1 MSVTFNDLSLGPVEV
16 PGKHQKPQPHTRE
29 RGFFQTF
36 LPTVFLQQEEVQ
48 LHQTLNPNFP
58 SAATCAHYP
67 ARQGE
72 PGAEGLN
79 HCSAFYLE
87 AQVPNLPNTD
97 KRKEE

>member
-16 PGKHQKPQPHTRE
+16 PGKHQKPQVHT
-29 RGFFQTF
+29 GTGLLQTF
-36 LPTVFLQQEEVQ
+36 LPMVFLQQEEVQ

-58 SAATCAHYP
+58 SATICAHYP